1 MHETRYDWLADRW
14 VIFAPNREERPNEF
28 KSVGCVASPSEIH
41 NPSCPFCKGFEHST
55 PSPTL
60 VLPHIDLESSR
71 PLHREGYAED
81 RETLPSW
88 LVRVVPNKFPAMAG
102 NSGLAPRAKPMD
114 PISMRSAPYGRAEFE
129 SESEVQTESSVAVA
143 GDVSHLFRSEHPSG
157 CHEVVIE
164 SPNHVASLA
173 SMPTEHIELVLEA
186 YRKRLLHWRSHSN
199 IQFAVVF
206 KNFGADAG
214 ASLSHTHSQIIC
226 LDFVPSDVQRIHQ
239 RLVKHH
245 EEYGCCYICQVMH
258 EEVRQRDRIV
268 METEHFVV
276 ICPFASRFPFAFSII
291 PRRHRPHFEDTSAA
305 ELLDL
310 ATVLKSSLSA
320 LERAQPEAAYNYVLQ
335 SSPFHQFD
343 DEAHHWRL
351 RVIPRLSKVA
361 GFEWGSDC
369 FINTIKPEVAAR
381 ILREHL
387 RP

>member
-1 MHETRYDWLADRW
+1 
-14 VIFAPNREERPNEF
+14 
-28 KSVGCVASPSEIH
+28 
-41 NPSCPFCKGFEHST
+41 
-55 PSPTL
+55 
-60 VLPHIDLESSR
+60 
-71 PLHREGYAED
+71 
-81 RETLPSW
+81 
-88 LVRVVPNKFPAMAG
+88 
-102 NSGLAPRAKPMD
+102 
-114 PISMRSAPYGRAEFE
+114 
-129 SESEVQTESSVAVA
+129 
-143 GDVSHLFRSEHPSG
+143 
-157 CHEVVIE
+157 
-164 SPNHVASLA
+164 
-173 SMPTEHIELVLEA
+173 
-186 YRKRLLHWRSHSN
+186 
-199 IQFAVVF
+199 
-206 KNFGADAG
+206 
-214 ASLSHTHSQIIC
+214 
-226 LDFVPSDVQRIHQ
+226 
-239 RLVKHH
+239 
-245 EEYGCCYICQVMH
+245 
-258 EEVRQRDRIV
+258 

-369 FINTIKPEVAAR
+369 FINTIKPEVAAQ

>member
-28 KSVGCVASPSEIH
+28 TSVGCVASPSEIH
-41 NPSCPFCKGFEHST
+41 NPSCPFCKGFEHAT
-55 PSPTL
+55 PAPTL
-60 VLPHIDLESSR
+60 VLPHLDLESSR

-81 RETLPSW
+81 REPLSSW

-102 NSGLAPRAKPMD
+102 NNTHAPRSCATE
-114 PISMRSAPYGRAEFE
+114 PISQRSAYVGRAKFE
-129 SESEVQTESSVAVA
+129 SETEVQTESTVAIV
-143 GDVSHLFRSEHPSG
+143 GDASHLFRSEQPSG

-164 SPNHVASLA
+164 SPNHVASLT
-173 SMPTEHIELVLEA
+173 SLPTEHIELVLA
-186 YRKRLLHWRSHSN
+186 SYQKRLLHWRSHPN
-199 IQFAVVF
+199 IQYAVVF

-226 LDFVPSDVQRIHQ
+226 LDFVPSDVQRMHH
-239 RLVKHH
+239 RLVKHQ
-245 EEYGCCYICQVMH
+245 EDYGSCYICQVMH
-258 EEVRQRDRIV
+258 EEVRHRERIV
-268 METEHFVV
+268 METDHFVV

-291 PRRHRPHFEDTSAA
+291 PRKHRSHFEDISAE

-320 LERAQPEAAYNYVLQ
+320 LERAQPDAAYNYVLQ

-369 FINTIKPEVAAR
+369 FINTTKPEVASQ
-381 ILREHL
+381 ILRAHL
-387 RP
+387 S